1 MQHILVTGGL
11 GFIGISL
18 LKHLSQN
25 PDVFIHNIDNLSL
38 GVTHFDELVPADG
51 QARIKTYIDDI
62 NNQDLVSAIL
72 RDNDIRQV
80 YHLAAESH
88 VDRSISGPR
97 AFYESNVMGTL
108 SMVEACREH
117 FEKGSMDD
125 FRFLHVSTDEV
136 FGDLGPEDPPFSE
149 TSSYHPS
156 SPYSAS
162 KAASDFVVKS
172 WHRTFGFPG
181 MVTNCSNNFGP
192 GQNAEKLIPTI
203 IHSLV
208 TGQRIPIYGTGKNV
222 RDWLFVDTHVTY
234 LEAIMN
240 RGTPGKSYL
249 IGGDMEMSNLDLVKR
264 IHKIFNACLPDKARS
279 FEDIIE
285 FVADRKG
292 HDRRYAIDTR
302 HLKSIF
308 SIAEPTPF
316 DKALEQT
323 VDFYVTGTIPKTRQQ
338 P

>member
-11 GFIGISL
+11 GFIGVSL
-18 LKHLSQN
+18 LKHLSR
-25 PDVFIHNIDNLSL
+25 DKSVFIHNIDNLSL
-38 GVTHFDELVPADG
+38 GVTHFEELVPTASK
-51 QARIKTYIDDI
+51 ARIKTYVDDI
-62 NNQDLVSAIL
+62 NNQDLVSSLI

-108 SMVEACREH
+108 SMVEACRDHIEQT
-117 FEKGSMDD
+117 GIDD

-149 TSSYHPS
+149 ESSYHPS

-162 KAASDFVVKS
+162 KAASDFIIKS

-203 IHSLV
+203 INSLAENR
-208 TGQRIPIYGTGKNV
+208 RIPIYGTGQNI
-222 RDWLFVDTHVTY
+222 RDWRFVDTHVAY
-234 LEAIMN
+234 LEAVMAN
-240 RGTPGKSYL
+240 GKPGQNYL
-249 IGGDMEMSNLDLVKR
+249 IGGDMELTNLDLVKQ
-264 IHKIFNACLPDKARS
+264 IHRLFNTRRPDQAKD
-279 FEDIIE
+279 FEEVFE
-285 FVADRKG
+285 FVTDRKG
-292 HDRRYAIDTR
+292 HDRRYAIDTTA
-302 HLKSIF
+302 LKSRF
-308 SIAEPTPF
+308 TDVQGIAF
-316 DKALEQT
+316 DTALRDT
-323 VDFYVTGTIPKTRQQ
+323 VDFYLKARD
-338 P
+338 

>member
-11 GFIGISL
+11 GFIGVSL
-18 LKHLSQN
+18 LKHLSR
-25 PDVFIHNIDNLSL
+25 DETVFIHNIDNLSL
-38 GVTHFDELVPADG
+38 GVTHVDALVPAAG
-51 QARIKTYIDDI
+51 KTRIKTYVDDI
-62 NNQDLVSAIL
+62 NNQDLVSSLI

-108 SMVEACREH
+108 SMVEACRDHIEQT
-117 FEKGSMDD
+117 GVDD

-149 TSSYHPS
+149 ESSYYPS

-162 KAASDFVVKS
+162 KAASDFIIKS

-203 IHSLV
+203 INSLAENR
-208 TGQRIPIYGTGKNV
+208 RIPIYGTGQNI
-222 RDWLFVDTHVTY
+222 RDWLFVDTHVAY
-234 LEAIMN
+234 LEAVMEN
-240 RGTPGKSYL
+240 GTLGQSYL
-249 IGGDMEMSNLDLVKR
+249 IGGDMELTNLDLVKQ
-264 IHKIFNACLPDKARS
+264 IHRLFDTRRPDQAKD
-279 FEDIIE
+279 FEEVFE
-285 FVADRKG
+285 FVTDRKG
-292 HDRRYAIDTR
+292 HDRRYAIDTNP
-302 HLKSIF
+302 LKSKF
-308 SIAEPTPF
+308 TDVKGIAFET
-316 DKALEQT
+316 ALQKT
-323 VDFYVTGTIPKTRQQ
+323 VDFYLTASD
-338 P
+338 